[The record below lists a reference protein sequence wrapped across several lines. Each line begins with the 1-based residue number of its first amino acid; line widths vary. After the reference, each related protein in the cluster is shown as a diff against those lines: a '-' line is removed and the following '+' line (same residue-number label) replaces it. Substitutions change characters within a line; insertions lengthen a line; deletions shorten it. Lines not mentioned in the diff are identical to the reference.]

1 MWSQASSSEEGPQQ
15 QGRRGSGSEQGPQ
28 YQGRP
33 SIFEQRMNQHPCEEI
48 SNEEGP
54 KPTRFGVK
62 HVAPGYLKHLICTFL
77 EFVNATHRMILCS
90 MYVGGA
96 C

>member
-1 MWSQASSSEEGPQQ
+1 MWSWASGREEGPQQ
-15 QGRRGSGSEQGPQ
+15 QGMRGSNSEQGPQ
-28 YQGRP
+28 QQGRP
-33 SIFEQRMNQHPCEEI
+33 SIFEQRMNQHPREEI

-54 KPTRFGVK
+54 KPGRYGVE
-62 HVAPGYLKHLICTFL
+62 HVPSGYLKHLICTFS
-77 EFVNATHRMILCS
+77 EFINAIHKMIVCS